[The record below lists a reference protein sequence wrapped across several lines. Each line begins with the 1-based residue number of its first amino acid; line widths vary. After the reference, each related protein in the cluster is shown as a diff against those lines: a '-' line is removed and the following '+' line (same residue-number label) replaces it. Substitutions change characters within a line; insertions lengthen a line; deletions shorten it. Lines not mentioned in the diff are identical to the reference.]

1 MRDHGAG
8 RVRVALALAGAALCL
23 VPGIVAALPAQ
34 AAVVRSG
41 SAAGTAAIRGVV
53 LLGVAHKPVPGA
65 TVTLHGAGSTSDPI
79 TATGTADAGGK
90 FEFDGLAGGSDWTY
104 TVTTVHAGVTFST
117 DVIGVD
123 AAGTATVT
131 LPVYETTTAAAPITR
146 KDWTVW
152 LDITGATMAVEQD
165 LTLVNSAG
173 TAYRTEQPLAGA
185 PDKGNA
191 AVLLPVAPGATN
203 LQYVGWFEVCCD
215 AVVGTTWAHTRP
227 IPPGTT
233 TGTMRYEAPTAASLF
248 FLIDQPT
255 TTFTVLAPVG
265 TSVTSAQLAPAG
277 TQTDRG
283 TTYQVLRAG
292 PLAAGTTVTLDLG
305 TGSTVPWTAIVA
317 GLGVLGIA
325 AAGVWWWRRARRAT
339 AAPGPSPRGKGA
351 APQASRTRKATTTAA
366 ATPAPAKKAGPATA
380 KAAGRPTRTAP
391 VPRPDPPEPEPP
403 VPGPTDAAVLADEL
417 AMLDLAHESGALP
430 DDASYQRVRE
440 SLVARLMAAMG
451 ADPDA
456 LREPPGPR

>member
-8 RVRVALALAGAALCL
+8 RARVALALAGAALFL
-23 VPGIVAALPAQ
+23 VPGIIAALPAQ

-41 SAAGTAAIRGVV
+41 SAAGTAAIRGLV
-53 LLGVAHKPVPGA
+53 LLGVAHTPVPGA
-65 TVTLHGAGSTSDPI
+65 AVTLHGAGSTSDPV
-79 TATGTADAGGK
+79 TATGTTDGAGK

-104 TVTTVHAGVTFST
+104 TVTTVHSGVTFST

-165 LTLVNSAG
+165 LTLVNAAG

-233 TGTMRYEAPTAASLF
+233 TGTMRYEAPTAASLL
-248 FLIDQPT
+248 FLVDQPT
-255 TTFTVLAPVG
+255 TTFTVLAPQG
-265 TSVTSAQLAPAG
+265 TTVTSPQLTSAG
-277 TQTDRG
+277 TRTDRG
-283 TTYQVLRAG
+283 TTYQVLRGG

-305 TGSTVPWTAIVA
+305 TGSTVPWTWIVA

-339 AAPGPSPRGKGA
+339 TPPTAAPRGKA
-351 APQASRTRKATTTAA
+351 APPAARPRKPATAA
-366 ATPAPAKKAGPATA
+366 PTAKKAGPATA
-380 KAAGRPTRTAP
+380 KAVVGSPTTTTKAVP
-391 VPRPDPPEPEPP
+391 VPQSAPAEPEPP

-456 LREPPGPR
+456 LREPPAPR

>member
-1 MRDHGAG
+1 VQVHGAG

-23 VPGIVAALPAQ
+23 VPAIVAAAPAQ
-34 AAVVRSG
+34 AAVAHRSA
-41 SAAGTAAIRGVV
+41 AAGTAAIRGVV
-53 LLGVAHKPVPGA
+53 LLGVAHTPVPGA
-65 TVTLHGAGSTSDPI
+65 TVTLHGAGSTSDPV
-79 TATGTADAGGK
+79 TATGTADGAGK
-90 FEFDGLAGGSDWTY
+90 FEFDGLTGGSDWTY
-104 TVTTVHAGVTFST
+104 TVTTVHSGVTFST

-131 LPVYETTTAAAPITR
+131 LPVYETTTAASPITR

-191 AVLLPVAPGATN
+191 AVLLPVSPGATN

-255 TTFTVLAPVG
+255 TTFTVLVPQGAA
-265 TSVTSAQLAPAG
+265 VTSSQLTSAG

-283 TTYQVLRAG
+283 TTYQVLRGG
-292 PLAAGTTVTLDLG
+292 PLAAGATVTLDIG
-305 TGSTVPWTAIVA
+305 TGSTIPWTGIVA
-317 GLGVLGIA
+317 GLGLLAIALAGI
-325 AAGVWWWRRARRAT
+325 WWWRRARSARR
-339 AAPGPSPRGKGA
+339 SPT
-351 APQASRTRKATTTAA
+351 P
-366 ATPAPAKKAGPATA
+366 TPAPRAKTATTKA
-380 KAAGRPTRTAP
+380 KARGTATTRPAPTRSTGGTASTP
-391 VPRPDPPEPEPP
+391 KPDA
-403 VPGPTDAAVLADEL
+403 VAPTPSTGTASAHPTGEDAAVLADEL

-430 DDASYQRVRE
+430 DDASYRRVRE
-440 SLVARLMAAMG
+440 SLVTRLMDAMG

-456 LREPPGPR
+456 LGEPPAPH